1 MDTMTM
7 IVDRLDHLHLDFSA
21 SEIGAWVLKEKA
33 DDEVLSHI
41 LSFVDTMAAKADMKA
56 QEMMMRLSR
65 LPQKDPKLFS
75 SFDTSRLPDDSR
87 KAVSNLE
94 TLSFIHA
101 CRNIIMVGPAG
112 TGKTHLAEAIGNECC
127 RRRMRTYFI
136 KMQELKDRF
145 RSSIISGSTG
155 RLLSGFLKYQCII
168 IDEVGYC
175 TFDKDET
182 RLFFQMVDRLSTR
195 GSGSVILTSNRD
207 VSDWSEFFSDM
218 DALECAL
225 DRLCDNAICI
235 SFSGESYRGRDRT
248 SVSLDF
254 TNPII
259 RMGN

>member
-1 MDTMTM
+1 MDTMSM
-7 IVDRLDHLHLDFSA
+7 IADRLEHLHLDFCA

-75 SFDTSRLPDDSR
+75 SFDTSRLHDDSR
-87 KAVSNLE
+87 KAVSSLE
-94 TLSFIHA
+94 TLSFIPA
-101 CRNIIMVGPAG
+101 CRNIIMVGPTG

-145 RSSIISGSTG
+145 QSSIISGSTG

-168 IDEVGYC
+168 DEVGYC
-175 TFDKDET
+175 TLDKDET
-182 RLFFQMVDRLSTR
+182 RLFFQMVDRLSIR
-195 GSGSVILTSNRD
+195 GSGSMILTSNRD

-235 SFSGESYRGRDRT
+235 SFSGESYRGRGRT

>member
-1 MDTMTM
+1 MMDTMTM
-7 IVDRLDHLHLDFSA
+7 IVYRLDHLHLDFSA

-41 LSFVDTMAAKADMKA
+41 LSFADTMATKADMKA

-75 SFDTSRLPDDSR
+75 SFDTSRLPDDSK

-94 TLSFIHA
+94 TLSFIPA
-101 CRNIIMVGPAG
+101 CRNIIMVGPTG

-168 IDEVGYC
+168 IDDVGYC
-175 TFDKDET
+175 TLDKDET
-182 RLFFQMVDRLSTR
+182 RLFSRWWT
-195 GSGSVILTSNRD
+195 GSRPVAA
-207 VSDWSEFFSDM
+207 E
-218 DALECAL
+218 A
-225 DRLCDNAICI
+225 
-235 SFSGESYRGRDRT
+235 
-248 SVSLDF
+248 
-254 TNPII
+254 
-259 RMGN
+259 